1 MDTKTV
7 NIHPL
12 ERSLS
17 ALLGVMLLI
26 RSLTHRSLASIAVGS
41 LLLYRG
47 VRGHSYLY
55 QALGIS
61 TVNGSQRH
69 EVGTPE
75 SAFEVV
81 RSLTIEK
88 PAYELYRLWR
98 EPESLS
104 QIMGDIAD
112 VTAVN
117 DDRQH
122 WSLHTPFK
130 KRIEWDT
137 QVVESQP
144 DMLLR
149 WKSLDGAPLP
159 HEGSISFRA
168 APKDWGTEVTLRFS
182 FELSAGAS
190 VVRSVKPL
198 DRVTPLLA
206 EKVLR
211 RYKSLAET
219 GEIPTLKR
227 NPAARQ
233 RAYTQA

>member
-47 VRGHSYLY
+47 VRGHNYLY
-55 QALGIS
+55 QALGRS
-61 TVNGSQRH
+61 TVNGSQHH
-69 EVGTPE
+69 EAGTSE

-88 PAYELYRLWR
+88 PIYELYRLWR
-98 EPESLS
+98 EPESFS

-117 DDRQH
+117 NDRQH
-122 WSLHTPFK
+122 WLLHVPFK
-130 KRIEWDT
+130 KRLEWDT
-137 QVVESQP
+137 RLVESQP
-144 DMLLR
+144 DTLLR
-149 WKSLDGAPLP
+149 WKTLAGAPLP
-159 HEGSISFRA
+159 HEGSVSFRP
-168 APKDWGTEVTLRFS
+168 APKDWGTEVTLCFR
-182 FELSAGAS
+182 FELPAGKS
-190 VVRSVKPL
+190 GSRSVKPL
-198 DRVTPLLA
+198 NMATPLLA

-219 GEIPTLKR
+219 GEISTLKR
-227 NPAARQ
+227 NPAARPS
-233 RAYTQA
+233 AYTHA